1 MKSESSLTIF
11 DYIREI
17 NKLPAEIL
25 SPAKFKILVEI
36 AMQIAESGKSSIKN
50 KELSIKTAIRPSSIK
65 VLISQLKKDGFIQ
78 IEKINGLRTINL
90 PNRICEKRLMV
101 INQTSEK
108 VNGDLPFSAPPYI
121 NNVVVVLLAKHGYEF
136 GPATLK
142 KLAEFS
148 EQDQIRAIEST
159 ARNSKTNPEMYLN
172 RILENG
178 CKGIKLTDNQSNIDP
193 YRADR
198 ERIAQHRLNTKKA
211 LDLGFKP
218 AGYTIQ

>member
-136 GPATLK
+136 GPATFK

-159 ARNSKTNPEMYLN
+159 ARNSKVNPEMYLN

-198 ERIAQHRLNTKKA
+198 ERIAQHRLDTKKA

>member
-90 PNRICEKRLMV
+90 PNQICEKRLMV
-101 INQTSEK
+101 INQISEK
-108 VNGDLPFSAPPYI
+108 VNGDLPFSAPPLL

-178 CKGIKLTDNQSNIDP
+178 CKGIRLNNSQSEIDP
-193 YRADR
+193 YKADK
-198 ERIAQHRLNTKKA
+198 ERLALLIADTKKA
-211 LDLGFKP
+211 RAEGFQSI
-218 AGYTIQ
+218 GYTIQ